1 MLKPIASQLR
11 SRLQSEVGDDDLTW
25 KQRLEQ
31 AILSIPLLVTAE
43 LDRPKTTLGR
53 MIKVQKNDVFPI
65 SAADGVTVFVEGREM
80 FTAELG
86 QSGQFAAV
94 EMTKRLKTKL

>member
-1 MLKPIASQLR
+1 
-11 SRLQSEVGDDDLTW
+11 
-25 KQRLEQ
+25 
-31 AILSIPLLVTAE
+31 
-43 LDRPKTTLGR
+43 

-65 SAADGVTVFVEGREM
+65 SAADGVTVLVEGREM